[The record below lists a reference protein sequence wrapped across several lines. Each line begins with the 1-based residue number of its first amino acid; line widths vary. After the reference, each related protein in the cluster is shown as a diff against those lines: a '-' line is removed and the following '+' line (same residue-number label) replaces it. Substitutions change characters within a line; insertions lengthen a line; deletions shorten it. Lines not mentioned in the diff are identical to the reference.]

1 MHFKGNLAM
10 LFIPNAGVNSQICAL
25 TCQAYEVQLRSSN
38 SLEKRNATHPQVQ
51 DCDQVP
57 RGHGSPV
64 QQDFQGG
71 KAYVKFRTH
80 KRMPPNLAAK
90 LLVLSAADGRA
101 DPHEGP
107 GEGFDF

>member
-1 MHFKGNLAM
+1 MFL
-10 LFIPNAGVNSQICAL
+10 IPNAGVNSWICTL
-25 TCQAYEVQLRSSN
+25 PCQAYEVQPCLIN
-38 SLEKRNATHPQVQ
+38 SLEKGHATHPQVQ
-51 DCDQVP
+51 DCDQVQ

-64 QQDFQGG
+64 QQDCQGG
-71 KAYVKFRTH
+71 KAYVKFQTH

-90 LLVLSAADGRA
+90 LLVLSVADGRA